1 MSDPHLPSSSKS
13 RPWAPSKLV
22 STWYCPFCLP
32 NPVGGGVSV
41 RRGLCSP
48 ILSKGGVDPSKGWN
62 MVGTQHLAGEQMTP
76 P

>member
-1 MSDPHLPSSSKS
+1 MGPIQAGVHLVLLM
-13 RPWAPSKLV
+13 APL
-22 STWYCPFCLP
+22 CLP

-48 ILSKGGVDPSKGWN
+48 IPSKGGVDPSKGWN